1 MDEPTPMPS
10 PVADLIQAYFHE
22 VWNERN
28 DAAIERYLDPDF
40 VEHGISEIDAIPL
53 DLNDF
58 CVFRRRFLDAFP
70 DCVFQI
76 EDIVIEGDISCTR
89 FRVDG
94 THLGD
99 AFGVPPTGNRMS
111 ITGLSFTKVR
121 DGKFVEAWDN
131 YDKLQ
136 LMRQIG
142 LVD

>member
-1 MDEPTPMPS
+1 MEDPTPMPS
-10 PVADLIQAYFHE
+10 QVADLIQAYFRE

-28 DAAIERYLDPDF
+28 DAAIDRYLAADF
-40 VEHGISEIDAIPL
+40 VEHGISEIDAIPM
-53 DLNDF
+53 DLKDF
-58 CVFRRRFLDAFP
+58 CGFRRQFLDAFP

-76 EDIVIEGDISCTR
+76 EDIVSEGNTGCIR

-99 AFGVPPTGNRMS
+99 AFGVPPTGNRIS
-111 ITGLSFTKVR
+111 ITGLTFVNVR
-121 DGKFVEAWDN
+121 DGRFVEAWDK